1 MTMGLV
7 GRKCGMTRIFT
18 EEGDSIPVTVIEA
31 QPNRITQMKSV
42 ENDGYRALQVSTG
55 SRRSSRVRKSQA
67 GHFAAAKVEAG
78 DLMTEFRLQDG
89 EEGEFEIG
97 GEIKVDLFQVGQKVD
112 VIGTTIGKGFAGT
125 VKRHNF
131 SMQDATHGNSRSHRA
146 PGSIGQNQSPGRV
159 FKGKKMSGHMGNV
172 RRTVQNLEVVRVD
185 AERNLILIKGAVP
198 GHSGGRVLV
207 RTKKENRE
215 HERKLKKK
223 NKKSTN
229 KSK

>member
-18 EEGDSIPVTVIEA
+18 EGGDSIPVTVIEA

-42 ENDGYRALQVSTG
+42 ENDGYRALQVATG
-55 SRRSSRVRKSQA
+55 TRKPSRVRKSQA

-78 DLMTEFRLQDG
+78 DLMTEFRLEDG
-89 EEGEFEIG
+89 EQGEFEIG
-97 GEIKVDLFQVGQKVD
+97 GEVKVDLFQVGQKVD

-131 SMQDATHGNSRSHRA
+131 SMQDATHGNSVSHRA

-207 RTKKENRE
+207 RPAIKAR
-215 HERKLKKK
+215 
-223 NKKSTN
+223 NKGA
-229 KSK
+229 